1 MEGVIETVSPCDL
14 YLFIFSPG
22 SVALLAEGAVLKHK
36 TMLCHLLKA
45 MNYSLVQELNNNTVR
60 EVEWPL

>member
-1 MEGVIETVSPCDL
+1 MEGVIETVSPCDF

-22 SVALLAEGAVLKHK
+22 SVTLLALGAVLKHK
-36 TMLCHLLKA
+36 AMLCHLLKA

-60 EVEWPL
+60 EVE